1 MRHIGHAV
9 EAADHVIASVRDS
22 LTAAECAVWKYSR
35 DVVSGIADY
44 VAAGQESGAD
54 RIRRGE
60 AAVKRIGE
68 ALRHVEAVNNSAKG
82 TWGAYDLE
90 RFLGNRLQRMRSRLD
105 GGSF

>member
-1 MRHIGHAV
+1 
-9 EAADHVIASVRDS
+9 VRDS

-35 DVVSGIADY
+35 DVVSGITDY

>member
-1 MRHIGHAV
+1 
-9 EAADHVIASVRDS
+9 
-22 LTAAECAVWKYSR
+22 LTTAESAVWKYSR

-44 VAAGQESGAD
+44 VAAGQKRGAECV
-54 RIRRGE
+54 RRGE

-90 RFLGNRLQRMRSRLD
+90 TFLGNRLQAMRSRLD
-105 GGSF
+105 GGSS